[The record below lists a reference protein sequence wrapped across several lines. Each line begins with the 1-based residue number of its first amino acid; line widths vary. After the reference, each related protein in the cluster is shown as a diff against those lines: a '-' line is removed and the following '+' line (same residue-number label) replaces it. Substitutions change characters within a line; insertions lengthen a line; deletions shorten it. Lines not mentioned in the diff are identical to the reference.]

1 MSRRSFL
8 PGPRISNLIVGL
20 GVGALGW
27 AAYMRYAVL
36 EPSSVGLACEAGLQT
51 GTCAVRRVVLTLHN
65 HSVFGIVALVLAAI
79 QLVRPATLVFTLA
92 LIASATGLVLYN
104 GNLAALAA
112 GLLIV
117 SFARPQRSAT
127 S

>member
-8 PGPRISNLIVGL
+8 PGPRISNLVVGL

-27 AAYMRYAVL
+27 AAYMRYAIL

-51 GTCAVRRVVLTLHN
+51 GTCAVRRVVLTLHGY
-65 HSVFGIVALVLAAI
+65 SVFGIVALVLATL
-79 QLVRPATLVFTLA
+79 QLIRPSTLLFTLA
-92 LIASATGLVLYN
+92 LVASALGVVLYN

-117 SFARPQRSAT
+117 SFARPQHSAT
-127 S
+127 G

>member
-36 EPSSVGLACEAGLQT
+36 EPSAVGLACEAGLQT
-51 GTCAVRRVVLTLHN
+51 GTCAVRRVVLTLFGY
-65 HSVFGIVALVLAAI
+65 SVFGIAAVLLASL
-79 QLVRPATLVFTLA
+79 QLIRPSVIAFTLA
-92 LIASATGLVLYN
+92 LVATALGVVLYN
-104 GNLAALAA
+104 NNLAALAA
-112 GLLIV
+112 GLLII
-117 SFARPQRSAT
+117 SFARPWRSAT
-127 S
+127 E